1 MFEFFIAAIVVAIAP
16 GPDNLFVLAQSATHG
31 TRAGLCVICGLCT
44 GIVVQTCLLIA
55 GVSALLAASP
65 TAFFVL
71 QCCGAAYLLYLAYK
85 SFQVRAG
92 TILDERRDKRYLVLQ
107 HPSRVIPY
115 EETKDESG
123 VMDASEFVEAPVEST
138 ESSDLSS
145 PQPLL
150 SSPRRRGSPLEP
162 LPGHKL
168 YLRGIIMNLTN
179 PKAVLFA
186 LSFIPPA
193 VRMDS
198 PLSPTVQM
206 IILGAEFV
214 VATFIVFGSIAF
226 LAGSVK
232 KFLLN
237 SPKANRNLNWFSG
250 CVFVLLAAALFLV

>member
-1 MFEFFIAAIVVAIAP
+1 MFEFFIAALVVAIAP

-31 TRAGLCVICGLCT
+31 TRAGICVICGLCT
-44 GIVVQTCLLIA
+44 GIAVQTTLLIV
-55 GVSALLAASP
+55 GVSALIVASP
-65 TAFFVL
+65 VAFFVL

-92 TILDERRDKRYLVLQ
+92 VVKLDERGEK
-107 HPSRVIPY
+107 S
-115 EETKDESG
+115 
-123 VMDASEFVEAPVEST
+123 
-138 ESSDLSS
+138 ESSSLSF
-145 PQPLL
+145 
-150 SSPRRRGSPLEP
+150 R
-162 LPGHKL
+162 KL

-198 PLSPTVQM
+198 ALSPSLQM
-206 IILGAEFV
+206 AILGVEFV

-226 LAGSVK
+226 LAGTVK
-232 KFLLN
+232 NFLLN

-250 CVFVLLAAALFLV
+250 CVFVLLAIALFVM

>member
-1 MFEFFIAAIVVAIAP
+1 MFEFFIAALVVAIAP

-31 TRAGLCVICGLCT
+31 TRAGICVICGLCT
-44 GIVVQTCLLIA
+44 GIAVQTTLLIV
-55 GVSALLAASP
+55 GVSALIAASP
-65 TAFFVL
+65 VAFFVL

-92 TILDERRDKRYLVLQ
+92 VVKLDERR
-107 HPSRVIPY
+107 
-115 EETKDESG
+115 ETR
-123 VMDASEFVEAPVEST
+123 
-138 ESSDLSS
+138 ESSGLSF
-145 PQPLL
+145 
-150 SSPRRRGSPLEP
+150 R
-162 LPGHKL
+162 KL

-198 PLSPTVQM
+198 ALSPSLQM
-206 IILGAEFV
+206 AILGVEFV

-226 LAGSVK
+226 LAGTVK
-232 KFLLN
+232 NFLLN

-250 CVFVLLAAALFLV
+250 CVFVLLAIALFVM